1 MEPASQQSLN
11 QPIDRT
17 RFSDQLA
24 IAGVIVDATKVNVIL
39 SKHRQL
45 LYNQKGVRNVYEM
58 PDAEGQRAVLL
69 NPEMSW
75 ETLEPLLTQILE
87 VENLPRTTQHITKKY
102 EDYSYFE
109 ALKLLLPPEV
119 TTPSGFEVIGH
130 IAHLNLRKDQIPFQF
145 VIGNPGGLPQDRS
158 SGTRQPA

>member
-1 MEPASQQSLN
+1 MEPATQQTLN

-17 RFSDQLA
+17 RFSEQLTV
-24 IAGVIVDATKVNVIL
+24 AGIIVDANQVGLIL

-45 LYNQKGVRNVYEM
+45 LYNQKGVKNVYEI
-58 PDAEGQRAVLL
+58 PNAEAQRTVLL
-69 NPEMSW
+69 NPQMSW
-75 ETLEPLLTQILE
+75 ETLRPLLTEILGTE
-87 VENLPRTTQHITKKY
+87 DLVQTTHQVAKKY

-109 ALKLLLPPEV
+109 ALKLLLPADV

-145 VIGNPGGLPQDRS
+145 VIGKSGL
-158 SGTRQPA
+158 